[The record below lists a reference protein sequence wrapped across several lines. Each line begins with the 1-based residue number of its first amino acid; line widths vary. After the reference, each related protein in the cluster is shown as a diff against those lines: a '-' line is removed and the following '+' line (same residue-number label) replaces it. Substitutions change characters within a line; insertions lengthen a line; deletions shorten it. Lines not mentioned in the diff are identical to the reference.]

1 MRKIG
6 NKNKEFVQ
14 LMNLEINKL
23 MLILV
28 GNKRICTL
36 PVNHKKAYL
45 RPRILRNKSYEFL
58 QCCNL
63 NPSLP

>member
-14 LMNLEINKL
+14 LTNLETNKL
-23 MLILV
+23 TLNLV
-28 GNKRICTL
+28 GNKRTCTL
-36 PVNHKKAYL
+36 PVNHKKTYL
-45 RPRILRNKSYEFL
+45 RPRILKNKSYEIL